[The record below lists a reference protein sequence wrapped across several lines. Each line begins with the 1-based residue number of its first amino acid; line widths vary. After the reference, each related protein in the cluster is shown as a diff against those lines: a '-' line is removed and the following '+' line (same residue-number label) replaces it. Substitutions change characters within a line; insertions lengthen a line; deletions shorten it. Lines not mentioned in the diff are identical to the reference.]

1 MLSVLNVKNNEK
13 LCWLYCERNNIMNL
27 DISHNKKLRDL
38 ICDKNVSLHF
48 GENEMRLVGY
58 NCMDEE
64 GEPIDVRYIR

>member
-1 MLSVLNVKNNEK
+1 
-13 LCWLYCERNNIMNL
+13 MNL